1 MALLPCAYLKVPS
14 LAAVGSP
21 RVIEE
26 DVPGGVHLDPPA
38 PDTLGGGD
46 LPVGLY
52 PVLPLQGEAGADPGA
67 GARVGAGAGLGAGA

>member
-38 PDTLGGGD
+38 PDTLGGSH
-46 LPVGLY
+46 LAVGLD
-52 PVLPLQGEAGADPGA
+52 PILPL
-67 GARVGAGAGLGAGA
+67 